1 MKLLEHIAEQ
11 ITFKWLR
18 EKKGCIIMN
27 NKNRN
32 EETLIFSKF
41 GHSFGLVFC
50 SYILWPKHHIYHNLC
65 SLKHFSK
72 ICMFLKAWSTC
83 MKIILGIN
91 QNNLMAKFT
100 ACHWMGRFSLEI
112 FFSKKNLQP
121 FSICTRAT
129 R

>member
-18 EKKGCIIMN
+18 EKKSSIMS

-50 SYILWPKHHIYHNLC
+50 SYILWPKHHIYHNLR
-65 SLKHFSK
+65 SLEHFSK
-72 ICMFLKAWSTC
+72 NMYVFKGAST
-83 MKIILGIN
+83 
-91 QNNLMAKFT
+91 
-100 ACHWMGRFSLEI
+100 
-112 FFSKKNLQP
+112 
-121 FSICTRAT
+121 
-129 R
+129 